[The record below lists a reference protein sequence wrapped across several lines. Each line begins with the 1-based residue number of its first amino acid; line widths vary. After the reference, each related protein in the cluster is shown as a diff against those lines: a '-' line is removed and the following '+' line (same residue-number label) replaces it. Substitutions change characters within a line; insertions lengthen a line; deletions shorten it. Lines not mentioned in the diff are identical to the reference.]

1 MPSREVAAVVKAIG
15 PADSDIKKAL
25 TNHARLQLQAFQTI
39 YATAVWLT
47 KNKFMNIKPLADRV
61 VIEPVDKDKGGKT
74 KSGIYLPET
83 VDKEK
88 PEQGKIVAVG
98 LGKISD
104 EGKRIPMSVKKG
116 DVVLFT
122 KYGPNEIKVDGKEY
136 LIAREED
143 ILAVLE

>member
-1 MPSREVAAVVKAIG
+1 
-15 PADSDIKKAL
+15 
-25 TNHARLQLQAFQTI
+25 
-39 YATAVWLT
+39 
-47 KNKFMNIKPLADRV
+47 
-61 VIEPVDKDKGGKT
+61 VIEPLKEGKEGKT

-83 VDKEK
+83 VDKER

-98 LGKISD
+98 TGKINED
-104 EGKRIPMSVKKG
+104 GKRIPMGVKKG

-136 LIAREED
+136 LIAKEED